1 MNTMNAEL
9 SPENMMDFK
18 TAVYM
23 TIAPCYYDKECRSQ
37 EEICLVQEGGRK
49 CKACLN
55 EALGLEDG
63 KIPDSAFSA
72 SSIEN
77 QNTLPHL
84 VRLNSDK
91 AWSASRGDNEPWV
104 QVDLGK
110 DVVIRKIAT
119 QGKHGAY
126 QHTKT
131 YMLSSR
137 ADGETDWVLYKED
150 NVEKIFQG
158 NDEDKDT
165 VVFNVLSQHIRAR
178 FVRLWPKTTKNGY
191 KTMRVELYGCFL
203 Q

>member
-1 MNTMNAEL
+1 M
-9 SPENMMDFK
+9 
-18 TAVYM
+18 
-23 TIAPCYYDKECRSQ
+23 
-37 EEICLVQEGGRK
+37 
-49 CKACLN
+49 N

-119 QGKHGAY
+119 QGKRGAY

-137 ADGETDWVLYKED
+137 ADGETDWVMYKED
-150 NVEKIFQG
+150 NVEKVSQVLALNFIFKMTQR
-158 NDEDKDT
+158 T
-165 VVFNVLSQHIRAR
+165 LSI
-178 FVRLWPKTTKNGY
+178 
-191 KTMRVELYGCFL
+191 
-203 Q
+203 

>member
-1 MNTMNAEL
+1 M
-9 SPENMMDFK
+9 
-18 TAVYM
+18 
-23 TIAPCYYDKECRSQ
+23 
-37 EEICLVQEGGRK
+37 
-49 CKACLN
+49 N

-63 KIPDSAFSA
+63 RIPDSAFNA

-84 VRLNSDK
+84 VRLNSAT
-91 AWSASRGDNEPWV
+91 AWSASTSDKEPWV

-119 QGKHGAY
+119 QGKHDAY

-150 NVEKIFQG
+150 NVEKVSQVLALNF
-158 NDEDKDT
+158 
-165 VVFNVLSQHIRAR
+165 VFKMTQRTLSI
-178 FVRLWPKTTKNGY
+178 
-191 KTMRVELYGCFL
+191 
-203 Q
+203 